1 MEEKFDL
8 GHCVKKAFVIAA
20 GVSLVFIGIMAFLT
34 LIGVIIAIPLLKK
47 GSKYL
52 LQANKSAE
60 EELPKGGKLKLKC
73 GDRNLKLKFD
83 EAELL
88 DEKS

>member
-8 GHCVKKAFVIAA
+8 GHCVKKAFVVVA

-47 GSKYL
+47 GSRYL
-52 LQANKSAE
+52 LAANDSTDNHFAN
-60 EELPKGGKLKLKC
+60 GGKLKLKC
-73 GDRNLKLKFD
+73 GNKNMKLKFD